1 MKDKLNWD
9 IEKQDVFYCPA
20 GTTAYSMDFLK
31 TAEQDTDVFRYV
43 RSDNEEKLSIMSKS
57 YTPFTNSEFM
67 RMTNDIATLTNH
79 ELKGYQEWKD
89 GKVVLAYLQSHDH
102 AQLQGHDIKE
112 YIVLGNSHDGSTS
125 LFVGYAAQMIRCMNA
140 FGTIS
145 QNIKMY
151 HTKSIHDKAL
161 FSTTEFSNYVNQR
174 NTFLEQLDSFGGQE
188 MSPREVEKMCQR
200 LIKWKHDE
208 PNSTRKSNI
217 MNDMME
223 SMHEE
228 CGELGWTKFGAYQGM
243 THYTTHK
250 MTRSAEQLNIV
261 GAGFR
266 RNADAFNYL
275 KNYQE
280 LGI

>member
-9 IEKQDVFYCPA
+9 IQKQNVFYRPSEEA
-20 GTTAYSMDFLK
+20 SLPIWELD
-31 TAEQDTDVFRYV
+31 QDKDVSRYV

-79 ELKGYQEWKD
+79 ELKGYQEWKG

-161 FSTTEFSNYVNQR
+161 FSTTEFSNYINQR
-174 NTFLEQLDSFGGQE
+174 NTFLKQLDSFGGQE
-188 MSPREVEKMCQR
+188 MTPVEVEKMCEH
-200 LIKWKHDE
+200 LVKWKHDE
-208 PNSTRKSNI
+208 LNSSRKSNI
-217 MNDMME
+217 KNLMM
-223 SMHEE
+223 SCMHKE

-243 THYTTHK
+243 TYYTTHEMK
-250 MTRSAEQLNIV
+250 KSAEQLNIV

-266 RNADAFNYL
+266 RNAEAFKYL
-275 KNYQE
+275 QNN
-280 LGI
+280 